1 MWKYTV
7 FVQNSPSLARNLF
20 SELAVTRGNLLKMLG
35 IFCVNLQGPFTEEF
49 VFRACMLPVLVPS
62 LGENWSLLLCPLF
75 FGFGK
80 SLALCCHL
88 PADL

>member
-1 MWKYTV
+1 MNGV
-7 FVQNSPSLARNLF
+7 
-20 SELAVTRGNLLKMLG
+20 LLLSST
-35 IFCVNLQGPFTEEF
+35 QGPFTEEF

-80 SLALCCHL
+80 FTILLLYYTISHTIFL
-88 PADL
+88 